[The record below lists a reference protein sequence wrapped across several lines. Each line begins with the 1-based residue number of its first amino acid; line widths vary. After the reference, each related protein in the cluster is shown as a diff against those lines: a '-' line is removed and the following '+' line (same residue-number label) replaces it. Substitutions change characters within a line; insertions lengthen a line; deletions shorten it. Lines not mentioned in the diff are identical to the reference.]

1 MKKIIKITGWLL
13 FIMGLVTIMLFS
25 GNEYQWMQDME
36 PSITA
41 LPQGNGN
48 REVIRRLIYSI
59 SAAIQIVLY
68 FLSVSRTGKGVSV
81 LGILLLLIIAW
92 SSEQ

>member
-1 MKKIIKITGWLL
+1 MRKIIKITGWLL

-41 LPQGNGN
+41 LPQRNGN
-48 REVIRRLIYSI
+48 REVIRRLIYFI

-68 FLSVSRTGKGVSV
+68 FLSVSRTAKGVSV
-81 LGILLLLIIAW
+81 LGILLLLIIAG

>member
-1 MKKIIKITGWLL
+1 MREIIKITGWLL

-41 LPQGNGN
+41 LPQRNGN
-48 REVIRRLIYSI
+48 RGNQKINLFYFSGYSDCSLFSFSI
-59 SAAIQIVLY
+59 TY
-68 FLSVSRTGKGVSV
+68 RKGVFSPGYFAITDYRME
-81 LGILLLLIIAW
+81 L
-92 SSEQ
+92 